1 MKFNYE
7 DTGEEVQGEIPVEQ
21 PTPEQVQASIKKLMY
36 EKARE
41 ERQKRQEKINLLT
54 AMSNPEDKEKTVTL
68 TTKAIKTT
76 MTSEITPDNVNQE
89 PYKDFSEEEKEFFD
103 KKKYNVVYDL
113 HEQVMKDDE
122 VLTGVETLKEKGMYD
137 GRKQRHKKKPGDY
150 VGSVASF
157 KLLFDVMKKQT
168 EQEKQIAVLAYEV
181 QRNKELVDSKLD
193 QIGQELLVQKKLNAL
208 FALGIPVK
216 KLEVYKLHLEDS
228 SLTRQQL
235 ADAVGKSKPTV
246 IKWLQEIEELSS
258 NLEKSLPR

>member
-157 KLLFDVMKKQT
+157 KLLFDVMKRQS
-168 EQEKQIAVLAYEV
+168 EQEKQIAILAYEV
-181 QRNKELVDSKLD
+181 QKNKELVDSKLD
-193 QIGQELLVQKKLNAL
+193 QIGQELLLQKKLNAL
-208 FALGIPVK
+208 FALGIPAK
-216 KLEVYKLHLEDS
+216 KLEAYKISIENPELSVEEVATQLGKGRATVFRWLKDIKEIEAT
-228 SLTRQQL
+228 LT
-235 ADAVGKSKPTV
+235 
-246 IKWLQEIEELSS
+246 QEI
-258 NLEKSLPR
+258 

>member
-7 DTGEEVQGEIPVEQ
+7 DTGEEVQGEIPAEQ
-21 PTPEQVQASIKKLMY
+21 PTQEQVHESIKKLMY

-41 ERQKRQEKINLLT
+41 ERQKRKEKINLLT

-208 FALGIPVK
+208 FALGISAK
-216 KLEVYKLHLEDS
+216 KLEAYKLSLENPDLS
-228 SLTRQQL
+228 VEELASQLGKGRATIFRWLKDVRQLETTLT
-235 ADAVGKSKPTV
+235 
-246 IKWLQEIEELSS
+246 QEI
-258 NLEKSLPR
+258 